1 MKLYCIAV
9 LHKGETKVN
18 PLASAHELS
27 SFGYFQRSSVKEF
40 MDFTCKIVAER
51 TMVGSRA
58 SVKEHEYIC
67 HVYVRS
73 DCLTGLVIADHE
85 YPQRVAHTL
94 INKVLEE
101 FTGKV
106 PKSQWPTANQS
117 RIVYGELSGYLQK
130 YQDPKQADSMT
141 KIQSELDETK
151 IILYD
156 TIEKIL
162 ERGEKLEDM
171 VDKSDSLGKQAKALF
186 QVVSLPTSLILFLKT
201 WSSTLSE

>member
-18 PLASAHELS
+18 SLASAHELS
-27 SFGYFQRSSVKEF
+27 PFGYFQRSSVKEF
-40 MDFTCKIVAER
+40 MDFTCQIVAER

-58 SVKEHEYIC
+58 SMKEKEYIC

-106 PKSQWPTANQS
+106 PKSQWPTANQ
-117 RIVYGELSGYLQK
+117 RIVYGELAGYLQK

-171 VDKSDSLGKQAKALF
+171 VDNSDRLSMHAKAFF
-186 QVVSLPTSLILFLKT
+186 QVARKTNSCCVIL
-201 WSSTLSE
+201 

>member
-18 PLASAHELS
+18 SLASAHELS
-27 SFGYFQRSSVKEF
+27 PFGYFQRSSVKEF
-40 MDFTCKIVAER
+40 MDFTCQIVAER

-58 SVKEHEYIC
+58 SMKEKEYIC

-117 RIVYGELSGYLQK
+117 RIVYGELAGYLQK

-171 VDKSDSLGKQAKALF
+171 VDNSDRLSMHAKAFF
-186 QVVSLPTSLILFLKT
+186 QVARKTNSCCVIL
-201 WSSTLSE
+201 

>member
-1 MKLYCIAV
+1 
-9 LHKGETKVN
+9 
-18 PLASAHELS
+18 
-27 SFGYFQRSSVKEF
+27 

-51 TMVGSRA
+51 TIVGSRA
-58 SVKEHEYIC
+58 SVKEQEYIC

-106 PKSQWPTANQS
+106 PKSQWPTANS
-117 RIVYGELSGYLQK
+117 STIVYGELADYLQK

-162 ERGEKLEDM
+162 EREEKLNDLVEKSEGLSMQSKAFYKTGSALWASYM
-171 VDKSDSLGKQAKALF
+171 VIRLSAAHLSIRDQLSGAYFLSPWPNLAH
-186 QVVSLPTSLILFLKT
+186 TSPV
-201 WSSTLSE
+201 E